1 MLTSPP
7 LETDSCRLIVGDSEH
22 NADMLYAVGV
32 MVPDPFVWMR
42 TNSETL
48 VVVSGMEV
56 NRVRATVPSEVTV
69 LSRRD
74 AAKRCGL
81 DPSANPPL
89 TRLLPH
95 LLSQVGCIR
104 CRVPKDFPVYLAD
117 ALRSPNVEVTVDTP
131 FFPQRASKTHF
142 EIEAVRDAVEL
153 AEAGLQ
159 HALNILEQSE
169 IRADRRLTWSGD
181 TSAVLTA
188 EVLQGEIN
196 AQIARLGGAAG
207 HTITACGV
215 QGADPHLAGTG
226 PLTAGEPIVIDIFP
240 RMNRTGYH
248 GDLTR
253 TVVKGTATER
263 VRAAFRAVYQ
273 AQADAIN
280 AAGPGIPVRDVHR
293 AAAAAIKN
301 AGFDTDATCSPPHG
315 FIHGTG
321 HGLGLQVHEDPRV
334 SDTDGTL
341 EKGHVITIEP
351 GIYQPEWGGVR
362 LEDVIAV
369 TKDGAV
375 NLTTAKKVLEIC

>member
-1 MLTSPP
+1 
-7 LETDSCRLIVGDSEH
+7 
-22 NADMLYAVGV
+22 MLYAVGV

-48 VVVSGMEV
+48 IVVSSMEV
-56 NRVRATVPSEVTV
+56 NRIRATVPAEVTV

-74 AAKRCGL
+74 AATRCGL
-81 DPSANPPL
+81 DPSSNHPL
-89 TRLLPH
+89 TRLLPK
-95 LLSQVGCIR
+95 LLSQVGCTR
-104 CRVPKDFPVYLAD
+104 CRVPEDFPLYLAD
-117 ALRSPNVEVTVDTP
+117 ALRSPNVEVTVETP
-131 FFPQRASKTHF
+131 FFPQRATKSHS
-142 EIEAVRDAVEL
+142 EIEAVRDAVKL

-159 HALNILEQSE
+159 RALTILEQSG
-169 IRADRRLTWSGD
+169 IRADRRLAWPAD
-181 TSAVLTA
+181 TSDVLTA

-196 AQIARLGGAAG
+196 AQIARLGGTAS

-253 TVVKGTATER
+253 TVVKGTAPEH
-263 VRAAFRAVYQ
+263 VRAAFRAVDQ
-273 AQADAIN
+273 AQVDAI
-280 AAGPGIPVRDVHR
+280 AAPRPGIPLRDVHR
-293 AAAAAIKN
+293 AAATAIKN

-341 EKGHVITIEP
+341 QEGHVVTIEP
-351 GIYQPEWGGVR
+351 GIYQPEWGGIR
-362 LEDVIAV
+362 LEDVIAI
-369 TKDGAV
+369 TNHGAE
-375 NLTTAKKVLEIC
+375 NLTTAKKVLEIR